1 MLNEIE
7 MGGDGNCLYRCI
19 SYHFYGIESFHNKI
33 RLETY
38 NYLKN
43 NTTFVY
49 EYCYLEENKYYIDI
63 EMGVNKIKKKYFIED
78 FIENIKKDGLFGGF
92 IELYIISK
100 LYNAP
105 IFILF
110 NNKIKGIK
118 YYKKLMLYDNSEKNE
133 YNEYELEEAIFLF
146 YKNNNHYNYL

>member
-1 MLNEIE
+1 

-49 EYCYLEENKYYIDI
+49 EYCYLKENKYYIDI

-78 FIENIKKDGLFGGF
+78 FIENIKKDGFFGGF

-100 LYNAP
+100 LYNAT
-105 IFILF
+105 IFILV
-110 NNKIKGIK
+110 NNEIKSIK
-118 YYKKLMLYDNSEKNE
+118 YYKKLCCMIILKRMNIMNMSLKKLYFYFIRIIIIIII
-133 YNEYELEEAIFLF
+133 YNLI
-146 YKNNNHYNYL
+146 